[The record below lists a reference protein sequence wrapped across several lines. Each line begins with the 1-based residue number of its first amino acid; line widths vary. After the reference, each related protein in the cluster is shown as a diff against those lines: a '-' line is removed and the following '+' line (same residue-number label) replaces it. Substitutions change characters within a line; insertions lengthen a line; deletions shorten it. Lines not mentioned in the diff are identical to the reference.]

1 MQLQFGESA
10 SLYVK
15 KHYLPNTAVQ
25 NLMAQ
30 LRLPAVFPCR
40 KGVCSFCM
48 DSVGLVSLIMLPQCE
63 DGFASTSSHVG
74 SVSFLFYNFL
84 SNFLSVSFCR
94 LVLLQPPLKGSS

>member
-25 NLMAQ
+25 NFMAQ
-30 LRLPAVFPCR
+30 IRLPAVFPCR

-48 DSVGLVSLIMLPQCE
+48 DFVGLVSLIMLPQCE

-74 SVSFLFYNFL
+74 LVSFLFYNFL